1 MRLVVGW
8 YKRKWLIMKK
18 LLFLIILGGVV
29 YLLWGN
35 INVKAVKDKA
45 QETEKTLI
53 EKGKKLQGE
62 VSK

>member
-1 MRLVVGW
+1 
-8 YKRKWLIMKK
+8 MKK

-35 INVKAVKDKA
+35 INVKGVKDIA

-53 EKGKKLQGE
+53 EKGKNLQGE

>member
-1 MRLVVGW
+1 
-8 YKRKWLIMKK
+8 MKK

-35 INVKAVKDKA
+35 INVKGVKDKA